1 MDVVDF
7 IVVGAYRDHAADGG
21 AESGPGQIPLLQPW
35 YDYASGQGKKCGLYC
50 GSETIN
56 VSPSY
61 MTYFGASRATM
72 ETEHAA
78 IATQFAVSANSA
90 FLGQAIHDYNGW
102 KAMRKVKQRLL
113 IPLSPSDFLPT

>member
-21 AESGPGQIPLLQPW
+21 AESGPGQISLFQPW
-35 YDYASGQGKKCGLYC
+35 YDYASSQGKKCGLYC

-56 VSPSY
+56 VRPPY

-78 IATQFAVSANSA
+78 IATQFAVAENSA

-102 KAMRKVKQRLL
+102 KAMRKVKHGHVSSA
-113 IPLSPSDFLPT
+113 PEHA